1 MPSSTTADASP
12 GPTPPPDALAAS
24 PRRHGP
30 AWWHAAPVW
39 VRRTVR
45 QLTIVGCTGVIA
57 LLLGVFTASATTS
70 LGPHEARIATNLSH
84 VIRVDLGPLG
94 SLEIPSPTPWPLG
107 VQVDVGEIPATL
119 TEVENPL
126 QSLSGD
132 VAAYAAF
139 FADPRA
145 GIEDA
150 ALALVN
156 DAARRTVLVW
166 SLLLVTVSIGQL
178 AAGGLLRREVREK
191 LRRAGVAP
199 LAATTALAVL
209 AVPLSAALTARPETG
224 RPSAVLSELGGPLA
238 EARVSGQVAAL
249 LDSYGERALEEL
261 RKNDEFYSELATNVR
276 AAYAEDAEPLAPRRP
291 LAPVVPEPAAS
302 ETPTPDASPTQDPT
316 ETPTEEPSASQDPTE
331 APAEDASASPTED
344 ASPTASPS
352 PSPTRDLLP
361 PDPVTLLVISDN
373 HCNMGMGPVF
383 GELARQSQADV
394 ILNAGDSTLGGSSVE
409 SICIDQIAKEL
420 PADVP
425 VVVADGNHDSSETSA
440 QEAKVGWRVLDG
452 GVIEVEGLTIV
463 GNVDSRLT
471 SVTLG
476 NREYATRGEAAQVV
490 TDAACAAV
498 GRTAA
503 SPEAS
508 RDATPDAS
516 PSGRDDATGDAGRA
530 ADGNDNDDAAD
541 AADGG
546 ADAGADADGGD
557 VVDIL
562 LLHDPY
568 TGARVMQ
575 SGCVGLE
582 ISGHLHRRVGPTQQ
596 GLGVVYLGASSGGA
610 KEGSAPIGPLQADAY
625 VTVIS
630 YDRANHVPLALREIT
645 LGRDRQVT
653 LGEWEAFPVRPTEP
667 VTADLSVE
675 AWPNR

>member
-12 GPTPPPDALAAS
+12 GPTPPPDAPAAS
-24 PRRHGP
+24 PRRRGP

-70 LGPHEARIATNLSH
+70 LGPHEARIATNVSH

-94 SLEIPSPTPWPLG
+94 SLEIPSPAPWPLG

-166 SLLLVTVSIGQL
+166 SLLLVAVAIGQL

-261 RKNDEFYSELATNVR
+261 RKNDEFYAELATNVR

-302 ETPTPDASPTQDPT
+302 ETPTPDATESPTADVSPT
-316 ETPTEEPSASQDPTE
+316 EDATET
-331 APAEDASASPTED
+331 PTED
-344 ASPTASPS
+344 ASPTSSPSPSPS

-409 SICIDQIAKEL
+409 SICIDQIAKGL

-541 AADGG
+541 ADAADDDAADG
-546 ADAGADADGGD
+546 DD

-596 GLGVVYLGASSGGA
+596 GLGVVYLSASSGGA
-610 KEGSAPIGPLQADAY
+610 KEGSVPIGPLQADAY